1 MPTRTDSNTS
11 IARSSYEEVLR
22 VLSNL
27 KDNVDDVRERLIRIE
42 AQDHPKGIG
51 EKKKKIDK
59 QSEEFRKLELAV
71 AEMKTKIAPLLVLAS
86 SVITTIIGLFLVR

>member
-1 MPTRTDSNTS
+1 MDSNTS

-27 KDNVDDVRERLIRIE
+27 QDNLGDVRERLIRIE

-51 EKKKKIDK
+51 ALTEKIDK
-59 QSEEFRKLELAV
+59 QAEEFRKLELAV

-86 SVITTIIGLFLVR
+86 SVITTIIGLFLTR

>member
-1 MPTRTDSNTS
+1 MARMVSDTS
-11 IARSSYEEVLR
+11 IARTSYEEVLR
-22 VLSNL
+22 VLSSL
-27 KDNVDDVRERLIRIE
+27 QDNMVDVRERLIRIE

-51 EKKKKIDK
+51 ALTEKIDK
-59 QSEEFRKLELAV
+59 QAEEFRKLELAV